1 MRRAGRTCVAA
12 LRSVACALEEAL
24 ALRRTL
30 SFLQAVCQCRK
41 ADKTAEKSPL
51 LPARGGR
58 GRQNV
63 WGYRAKQAHF
73 SSKIHDFSR
82 KVGGFCL
89 RALHQAVA
97 GWRVRKPRARPSL
110 SLRAAQERSFP
121 GVSLFNLRELFTF
134 AEKRFVINR

>member
-1 MRRAGRTCVAA
+1 MRRVGRTYVAA
-12 LRSVACALEEAL
+12 LCSVACALEEAL

-63 WGYRAKQAHF
+63 AVFVCARCIKPWWGGALGSRVPGQAYR
-73 SSKIHDFSR
+73 
-82 KVGGFCL
+82 
-89 RALHQAVA
+89 
-97 GWRVRKPRARPSL
+97 
-110 SLRAAQERSFP
+110 
-121 GVSLFNLRELFTF
+121 
-134 AEKRFVINR
+134 

>member
-1 MRRAGRTCVAA
+1 VRRAVRTCVAA

-51 LPARGGR
+51 LPAWGGR

-63 WGYRAKQAHF
+63 GYYLLTAF
-73 SSKIHDFSR
+73 Y
-82 KVGGFCL
+82 
-89 RALHQAVA
+89 
-97 GWRVRKPRARPSL
+97 L
-110 SLRAAQERSFP
+110 SEKY
-121 GVSLFNLRELFTF
+121 
-134 AEKRFVINR
+134 AEKQLEKKRKKSRQQGFGLETP